1 MSKVYRSLKNSFT
14 TSINYLI
21 LKGLSAKSKDGN
33 NVKTD
38 IIANSIAIPVKMPK
52 YIVGIKLD
60 KTKIENPNTIVIDV
74 FSIATPTVEWQ
85 YLRVLL

>member
-1 MSKVYRSLKNSFT
+1 MSKVYSSLKNSFT

-21 LKGLSAKSKDGN
+21 LKGLSTKIKDGN

-38 IIANSIAIPVKMPK
+38 IIANNIANPVKTPK

-85 YLRVLL
+85 YLSVLL

>member
-1 MSKVYRSLKNSFT
+1 MSKAYRPEKKSFT
-14 TSINYLI
+14 TSIDYLI
-21 LKGLSAKSKDGN
+21 SKGLSTKSKDGN

-38 IIANSIAIPVKMPK
+38 IIANNIAIPVKTPK

-60 KTKIENPNTIVIDV
+60 KIKIENPNTIVIDV

-85 YLRVLL
+85 YLSVLL

>member
-14 TSINYLI
+14 TSINYLT
-21 LKGLSAKSKDGN
+21 LKGLNTKIKDGN

-38 IIANSIAIPVKMPK
+38 IIANSIAIPVKIPK

-85 YLRVLL
+85 YLSVLL